1 MPDFP
6 VAKHSKTYIYSFAI
20 KLIMRFIE
28 IASVMQKLESI
39 SSRIEMVAE
48 LSKLFVKASSN
59 EIDKI
64 VYLIQGQL
72 GPAYKNMEA
81 GLGESF
87 VIDAIA
93 KTTGY
98 SEEHVKKLFKEKGDL
113 GLVAQELV
121 QKKKQLSLFAEEL
134 TLEKVFSNFLKI
146 ANASGAGS
154 QDLKIKLL
162 CELLN
167 SAKPLEAKYIVRVP
181 LNTLRLGVGDPTI
194 MDALAEINI
203 AEFKKQAKRTVKEL
217 SAKYSG
223 DELHRQIRARLRE
236 LIEERYNIHSDLGYI
251 AKRLKEKGLK
261 ALDEITIT
269 LGIPIRPTL
278 AERLSTAE
286 EIIKKLGKCAV
297 ETKLDGFR
305 MQIHKDGDKV
315 IIFSRRQE
323 DMTYM
328 FPDIV
333 AGVREQIK
341 AKKAIVEGE
350 AIAYDENTAQF
361 FPFQVTIQRKRKYD
375 IKEFAEK
382 YPLKL
387 FLFDVMYVD
396 GKNTMGLPFMER
408 RKILEK
414 LVKPGKVIS
423 LTEMIITDNPKELET
438 FFNSCVERGLEGIIA
453 KDLHERY
460 IAGARKFA
468 WIKLKRSYKGEL
480 TDTIDVVIIGY
491 YKGKGSRAKFGLG
504 TLLAAAYNSE
514 KDVFESIAK
523 IGSGMTE
530 EQLAELEKMLS
541 KIVAKK
547 KPARVFSEL
556 EPDYW
561 VEPKYVA
568 EVIAD
573 EITKSPVHS
582 CAKEIMGEGLALR
595 FPRLL
600 KLRVD
605 RKPEQATTTREIIE
619 MYRQQKTHKVGR

>member
-1 MPDFP
+1 M
-6 VAKHSKTYIYSFAI
+6 
-20 KLIMRFIE
+20 LFIE
-28 IASVMQKLESI
+28 IANVMDKLEAT
-39 SSRIEMVAE
+39 SSRIEMVEILAE
-48 LSKLFVKASSN
+48 LFAKASSK

-64 VYLIQGQL
+64 VYLMQGQL
-72 GPAYKNMEA
+72 GPAYKNIEV
-81 GLGESF
+81 GLGENF
-87 VIDAIA
+87 VIEAIS

-98 SEEHVKKLFKEKGDL
+98 SEEHVEKLFKEKGDL

-121 QKKKQLSLFAEEL
+121 KNKKQLSLFTEEL
-134 TLEKVFSNFLKI
+134 TLEKVYNNFLKI
-146 ANASGAGS
+146 AKASGAGS

-194 MDALAEINI
+194 MDALAEINME
-203 AEFKKQAKRTVKEL
+203 EFKAQAEDVVKEL
-217 SAKYSG
+217 SKKYSG
-223 DELHRQIRARLRE
+223 DELHRQVRARLRE
-236 LIEERYNIHSDLGYI
+236 LIEDKYNIHSDLGYI
-251 AKRLKEKGLK
+251 AKLLKEKGLK
-261 ALDEITIT
+261 ALDEIGIT

-278 AERLSTAE
+278 AERLTTPE

-305 MQIHKDGDKV
+305 MQIHKDNDKV

-333 AGVREQIK
+333 AGVREQIN
-341 AKKAIVEGE
+341 AKQAIVEGE
-350 AIAYDENTAQF
+350 AIAYDENTGQF
-361 FPFQVTIQRKRKYD
+361 FPFQVTIQRKRKYG

-396 GKNTMGLPFMER
+396 GENVMSKPFIER
-408 RKILEK
+408 RKLLEK
-414 LVKPGKVIS
+414 LVKPGKVVT
-423 LTEMIITDNPKELET
+423 LTEMIITSDPRELEA
-438 FFNSCVERGLEGIIA
+438 FFNSSIERGLEGIVA

-480 TDTIDVVIIGY
+480 EDTIDVVIIGY
-491 YKGKGSRAKFGLG
+491 YKGKGARAKFGLG
-504 TLLAAAYNSE
+504 TLLAAAYNAD

-530 EQLAELEKMLS
+530 EQLVELEKMLS
-541 KIVAKK
+541 KIVVKK
-547 KPARVFSEL
+547 KPARVVCEL

-582 CAKEIMGEGLALR
+582 CAKDVLGEGLALR
-595 FPRLL
+595 FPRLV
-600 KLRVD
+600 KLRAD
-605 RKPEQATTTREIIE
+605 RKPEQATTTKEIVE
-619 MYRQQKTHKVGR
+619 MFKRQKTRKVEE